1 MAEGAR
7 SLSDYTRAVLF
18 TPAVFCRE
26 DMGGQLVRLNVN
38 LSTLGRELRTL
49 REQLGLTHN
58 GA

>member
-7 SLSDYTRAVLF
+7 SLSDYAREVLF
-18 TPAVFCRE
+18 TPALSYRE
-26 DMGGQLVRLNVN
+26 DMSVQLVSLNVN